1 MNFKCLVEMK
11 SLTKSCRNLFVL
23 LCACLSSACGT
34 GRLPMQQQ
42 LTPLPS
48 GQICRVAVLPFLN
61 DSDFPLGDAIVG
73 KVFATQFQNSGD
85 YHVSQEGDILKI
97 YQQLHLLPGMAPTLE
112 QMQIIG
118 NRVNAQLL
126 ITGIVLDMREN
137 RGEHGTVNPLLVE
150 EIQIRDG
157 RSGETLWTTFHRRQ
171 GTDYKKTMHF
181 GTLHTVTGL
190 SRQMA
195 EEIINLWFEKG
206 LAQCN
211 E

>member
-1 MNFKCLVEMK
+1 MNSRFLAEMKCLVR
-11 SLTKSCRNLFVL
+11 SGRYLIIL
-23 LCACLSSACGT
+23 LCGYLLSGCGV
-34 GRLPMQQQ
+34 GKLPLQQQ

-48 GQICRVAVLPFLN
+48 GPICRVAVLPFLN
-61 DSDFPLGDAIVG
+61 DSDFPLGGAIAG
-73 KVFATQFQNSGD
+73 KVFATEFMNSGD
-85 YHVSQEGDILKI
+85 YHVSQEGDVLKI
-97 YQQLHLLPGMAPTLE
+97 YQQLRLLPGMTPSLE
-112 QMQIIG
+112 QMQIIA

-126 ITGIVLDMREN
+126 ITGVVLDMREN

-150 EIQIRDG
+150 EVQIRDG

-181 GTLHTVTGL
+181 GTIHTVTGL

-195 EEIINLWFEKG
+195 EEIINLWYEKG